1 MDLTVDCMEA
11 LHTKLKMLSFQLD
24 ESKLQYFHIDLI
36 PDKTEPGAGRYI
48 TRTNAYNQCEEVV
61 NGIRSVIE
69 QMDSE
74 VAINTGDF
82 DRLVKLLRQL
92 CTSTDVHQLALYLK
106 SHPLSPNVSESV
118 WEQIQEYLPRKTV
131 LLLLFL
137 GFIGGGAAAYYNT
150 QRDLSDP
157 PQDAG
162 NATSAAGDNS
172 SFPTAADNA
181 SFPAAADNASFPSAA
196 DNASFP
202 ASPTFRG
209 PIPGAGGKHGP
220 RFDYSRIPA
229 KSFGNEKFDILR
241 PPFVEDKEK
250 LSKESGQ
257 FLKEVK
263 KAFPDNS
270 WQRAPLS
277 RVAEDAVRFVL
288 PKLQPFAQFIEKSV
302 LMQPSEE
309 IPKNVSANIT
319 AENQTEWAEA
329 VVNVTM
335 GCMEISSN
343 TNLCLQFKASFD
355 ANSRQQLIEPR
366 RELFDSVYKEIQD
379 LRTKTGTL
387 HIDEFSKKGCNI
399 LHKLAERYQ
408 STENSAALVSV
419 QEAAASSGV
428 GEALMQASTQL
439 ANVLASAFAENL
451 PVTKQEELQNLMF
464 FNQTFSAFL
473 PEQQMGELLG
483 QHATDL
489 QKVSDELKRVELAIY
504 RGNDAYVMKLLYS
517 LTGPYVDKLAT
528 YVLPAGFFGFRKN
541 SPMAQFTNMLALELE
556 KVKVAMNQ
564 ATVKEMQI
572 KQTRRVGDA
581 IANGYLFLADA
592 FRNLVKN
599 SERAIGSKNQHL
611 VDEYCKIAVQ
621 YLRASFDERMSALTK
636 LTTVEYVS
644 LHDMFSGN
652 PESFYVDADMMVDK
666 KTLEFVQQ
674 SLQPFIKQ
682 QKFVLRR
689 ADYSEL
695 SGSVQASIMDVLS
708 GESWWK
714 EFIQVAGLEFGKQQL
729 RTKILENFDLLPA
742 TAFSWR
748 ICDVEMK
755 DAEDFDFK
763 KVEIKKKAVTAVA
776 AK

>member
-36 PDKTEPGAGRYI
+36 PDKTEPGTGTYI

-61 NGIRSVIE
+61 TGIRSVIE
-69 QMDSE
+69 QMDKE
-74 VAINTGDF
+74 IAINTGDF
-82 DRLVKLLRQL
+82 ERLVKLLRQL

-106 SHPLSPNVSESV
+106 SHPLSPKVSESV

-137 GFIGGGAAAYYNT
+137 GFIGGGAAAYYT

-172 SFPTAADNA
+172 SFPAAVDNVSLHNA
-181 SFPAAADNASFPSAA
+181 SLPSAA
-196 DNASFP
+196 DNASFT
-202 ASPTFRG
+202 ANATFRG
-209 PIPGAGGKHGP
+209 PPPGSGGKFGP
-220 RFDYSRIPA
+220 RFDHSRIPA
-229 KSFGNEKFDILR
+229 KSFGNERFDLLR
-241 PPFVEDKEK
+241 PSFVQAKEK
-250 LSKESGQ
+250 LSKESDQ
-257 FLKEVK
+257 FLKEVQN
-263 KAFPDNS
+263 AFPDNS
-270 WQRAPLS
+270 SQVTPLYS
-277 RVAEDAVRFVL
+277 VAEDAVHFVL
-288 PKLQPFAQFIEKSV
+288 PKLQPFAQFISTSI
-302 LMQPSEE
+302 LMQPPAE

-329 VVNVTM
+329 VVNVTI
-335 GCMEISSN
+335 GCFEISSN

-355 ANSRQQLIEPR
+355 TNSRQQLIAPR
-366 RELFDSVYKEIQD
+366 RVLFDSVYKEIKE
-379 LRTKTGTL
+379 LRTQTGTL
-387 HIDEFSKKGCNI
+387 HIDQFSKRGCDI
-399 LHKLAERYQ
+399 LHRLAERYQ

-419 QEAAASSGV
+419 QETVASSSV
-428 GEALMQASTQL
+428 GEALMQASTKL
-439 ANVLASAFAENL
+439 ANVLASAFSENP

-473 PEQQMGELLG
+473 PEKQMDDLLG

-489 QKVSDELKRVELAIY
+489 QKVSDQLKKVEMEVY

-517 LTGPYVDKLAT
+517 LTGPYVDKLAS

-541 SPMAQFTNMLALELE
+541 SPMAHFTDMLALELE

-572 KQTRRVGDA
+572 KQTRRIGDS
-581 IANGYLFLADA
+581 IANGYLFLVDA

-599 SERAIGSKNQHL
+599 SESAIGSKNQHL
-611 VDEYCKIAVQ
+611 VDEYCKIAMQ
-621 YLRASFDERMSALTK
+621 YLRASFNERMSALTK

-644 LHDMFSGN
+644 SHDMFSGN
-652 PESFYVDADMMVDK
+652 PESFYVDADMTVDQ

-674 SLQPFIKQ
+674 SLRPYIKQ

-714 EFIQVAGLEFGKQQL
+714 ELIQVAGLEFGKHQL
-729 RTKILENFDLLPA
+729 RTKLLENFDLLPV

-755 DAEDFDFK
+755 DTGDFDFS
-763 KVEIKKKAVTAVA
+763 KVEIIKKAVTAVA

>member
-74 VAINTGDF
+74 IAINTGDF
-82 DRLVKLLRQL
+82 ERLVKLLRQL

-118 WEQIQEYLPRKTV
+118 WEQIQDYLPRKTV

-157 PQDAG
+157 PPDAG

-202 ASPTFRG
+202 SNQTFSG
-209 PIPGAGGKHGP
+209 PMPGAGGKYGP
-220 RFDYSRIPA
+220 RFDYSRTPA
-229 KSFGNEKFDILR
+229 KSFGNEKFDMLR
-241 PPFVEDKEK
+241 PSFVEAKEK
-250 LSKESGQ
+250 LSKESGN

-277 RVAEDAVRFVL
+277 RVAEDAVRYAL
-288 PKLQPFAQFIEKSV
+288 PKLQPLAKFIEESV
-302 LMQPSEE
+302 LMQPPEE
-309 IPKNVSANIT
+309 PKNVSANIT
-319 AENQTEWAEA
+319 AENQTAWAEA

-355 ANSRQQLIEPR
+355 SNSRQQLIEPR
-366 RELFDSVYKEIQD
+366 RELFDSVYKEIQE
-379 LRTKTGTL
+379 LRTKTNTL
-387 HIDEFSKKGCNI
+387 HIDQFSKRGCDI

-408 STENSAALVSV
+408 STESSAALVSV
-419 QEAAASSGV
+419 QEAAASSSV
-428 GEALMQASTQL
+428 GETLMQASTKL
-439 ANVLASAFAENL
+439 ANVLASAFAENP

-473 PEQQMGELLG
+473 PEQQMDELLG

-489 QKVSDELKRVELAIY
+489 QKVSDQLKRVEMEVY
-504 RGNDAYVMKLLYS
+504 RGNDAYIMKLLYS

-541 SPMAQFTNMLALELE
+541 SPMAHFTDMLALELE

-572 KQTRRVGDA
+572 KQTRRIGDA
-581 IANGYLFLADA
+581 IANGYLFLAAA
-592 FRNLVKN
+592 FRNLLQS
-599 SERAIGSKNQHL
+599 SERTLGNMNQHL

-636 LTTVEYVS
+636 FTTVEYVS
-644 LHDMFSGN
+644 LHDMLSGN
-652 PESFYVDADMMVDK
+652 PESFYVDAGMVVDK
-666 KTLEFVQQ
+666 KTLSFVQQ

-695 SGSVQASIMDVLS
+695 AGSVQASIMDVLT

-748 ICDVEMK
+748 ICDVEML
-755 DAEDFDFK
+755 ESGDFDFS